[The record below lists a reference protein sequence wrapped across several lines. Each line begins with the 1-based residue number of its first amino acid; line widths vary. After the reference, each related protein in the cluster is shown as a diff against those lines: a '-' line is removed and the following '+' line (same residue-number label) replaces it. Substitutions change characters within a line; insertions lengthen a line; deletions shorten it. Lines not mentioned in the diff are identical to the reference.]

1 MATPR
6 DLNLN
11 LILGLELKHTL
22 RSNLYYIIQSMGE
35 YLKIKSINN
44 IDVFYDLKSLGIAI
58 LDPRALSEIQ
68 NDLRKIIQNPVLIIE
83 VNPTKLYYIRGDSIR
98 FQIATVVI
106 KDGMWYIYNFIF
118 DGTLEIAQSK
128 FKKGKIIY
136 GRPN

>member
-1 MATPR
+1 
-6 DLNLN
+6 
-11 LILGLELKHTL
+11 
-22 RSNLYYIIQSMGE
+22 MGE